1 MTMVAVRKA
10 IGVLALLALGVFQKP
25 DRAPTRA
32 EWGALFW
39 VTITDVSLPLVL
51 TTWGQL
57 YIDSG
62 VASILLSTVP
72 IFTVIV
78 AHFYLRE
85 ERANLWQW
93 AGILAGFAGVF
104 VLLSRDLGIYPEGSL
119 FGYLSHLIGS
129 ASYAVASIITRRR
142 LAQTPLFYQSFVTVL
157 LGDMMIWPLAL
168 AIESPITLPVSALGW
183 TALFWQA
190 LIASALATMAYYYL
204 VHSIGPTRT
213 SLVAYMFPLVAVT
226 LGVIFLNEPLDAK
239 LIGGAALVLGSVL
252 VVNRT

>member
-1 MTMVAVRKA
+1 MVAVRMA
-10 IGVLALLALGVFQKP
+10 IGALALLALGIFQKP
-25 DRAPTRA
+25 DRTPSRA
-32 EWGALFW
+32 EWGALVW

-62 VASILLSTVP
+62 VASVLLSTVP
-72 IFTVIV
+72 IFTIIV

-85 ERANLWQW
+85 ERATAWQW
-93 AGILAGFAGVF
+93 TGILAGFVGVY
-104 VLLSRDLGIYPEGSL
+104 VLLSRDLGANPEGSL
-119 FGYLSHLIGS
+119 FGYAAHLIGS
-129 ASYAVASIITRRR
+129 ASYAVASIITRSR
-142 LAQTPLFYQSFVTVL
+142 LAQTPLFYQSFITVV
-157 LGDMMIWPLAL
+157 LGDIMIWPLAL

-190 LIASALATMAYYYL
+190 LIATTLATMAYYYL

-213 SLVAYMFPLVAVT
+213 SLVTYMFPVVAVT
-226 LGVIFLNEPLDAK
+226 LGVIFLNEPLDAR
-239 LIGGAALVLGSVL
+239 LLAGAALVLGSVV